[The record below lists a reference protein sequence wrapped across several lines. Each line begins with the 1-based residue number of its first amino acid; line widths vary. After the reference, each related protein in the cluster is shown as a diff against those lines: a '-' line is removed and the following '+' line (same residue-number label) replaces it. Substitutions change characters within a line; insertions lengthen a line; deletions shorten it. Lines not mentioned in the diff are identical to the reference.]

1 MKHHMKFGANPR
13 LMVIP
18 ALMLILAGAAVLF
31 FFSIG
36 ILAGVIASA
45 LVAFLDFRLGKLLWS
60 MLVSGIET
68 GPDGASVRI
77 RNGTRYFLPIPE
89 ISLAGLY
96 SDEGRPA
103 VFLYAEAK
111 DQFFACADIFTH
123 FAELEAWLRT
133 NTPFEDHA
141 DLDMPAVKAM
151 LKSRYGDDTET
162 PEEGTAD

>member
-1 MKHHMKFGANPR
+1 
-13 LMVIP
+13 
-18 ALMLILAGAAVLF
+18 LF
-31 FFSIG
+31 FFSFG
-36 ILAGVIASA
+36 PVAGVIASVLA
-45 LVAFLDFRLGKLLWS
+45 AFLDFRLARLLWS

-68 GPDGASVRI
+68 QPDGAEVRI
-77 RNGTRYFLPIPE
+77 RGGQRYFLTIPE

-96 SDEGRPA
+96 SDSGRPA

-133 NTPFEDHA
+133 NTPFENHA

-151 LKSRYGDDTET
+151 LKVRYGDES
-162 PEEGTAD
+162 EEPADPAPVDLSAE